1 MTMSSNEDQLKEV
14 AAQVQACQ
22 QCVLHETATQ
32 GVPGEGSSTAQVFF
46 IGEGPGAEEDKQ
58 GRPFVGAAG
67 KFLTQMIELVGWKR
81 EDVFIGNVVKHRP
94 PGNRD
99 PEPNEIDACF
109 PYLERQLN
117 IIKPKLIVLL
127 GRHAMGRFL
136 PSNFKI
142 SQEHGR
148 LFRRNGR
155 YIVPLYHPAA
165 ALYQGSLRKTLE
177 ADFQKLPKMLIK
189 IAEAETSSA
198 PTPDA
203 DL

>member
-1 MTMSSNEDQLKEV
+1 MPNSEEQMIEIAER
-14 AAQVQACQ
+14 VQACQ
-22 QCVLHETATQ
+22 LCPLYKTASR

-67 KFLTQMIELVGWKR
+67 RSLTQMIESVGWKR

-94 PGNRD
+94 PDNRD
-99 PEPNEIDACF
+99 PEPDEIDACY
-109 PYLERQLN
+109 PYLERQLE

-142 SQEHGR
+142 SQEHGK

-155 YIVPLYHPAA
+155 YLVPLYHPAA
-165 ALYQGSLRKTLE
+165 AMYQGSLKKTLE
-177 ADFQKLPKMLIK
+177 ADFKKLPKMLEK
-189 IAEAETSSA
+189 ISESEQDPAVSPE
-198 PTPDA
+198 A

>member
-1 MTMSSNEDQLKEV
+1 MPTHAEQMNEIAV
-14 AAQVQACQ
+14 RVQACQ
-22 QCVLHETATQ
+22 LCPLYKTATQ
-32 GVPGEGSSTAQVFF
+32 GVPGEGSPTAQVFF

-67 KFLTQMIELVGWKR
+67 KSLTQMIESVGWKR

-94 PGNRD
+94 PDNRD
-99 PEPNEIDACF
+99 PEPNEIDACY
-109 PYLERQLN
+109 PYLERQLE
-117 IIKPKLIVLL
+117 IIKPKLVVLL

-142 SQEHGR
+142 SQEHGK

-155 YIVPLYHPAA
+155 YLVPLYHPAA
-165 ALYQGSLRKTLE
+165 AMYQGSLKKTLE
-177 ADFQKLPKMLIK
+177 ADFKKLPKMLIK
-189 IAEAETSSA
+189 ISESENAPAVSSE
-198 PTPDA
+198 A